1 MRPERPHEVSLRLP
15 VTPEGIR
22 LPTGSPRPVSVLVV
36 EDQQSI
42 RDLLGRLLRSEH
54 FDVQFAEDGEMALD
68 LVRHRPP
75 DLVCLNIELPKKSG
89 MDVLTEMRQ
98 TGIDIPVIIL
108 TGHDQVKDRVKGL
121 DAGADD
127 YIAKPFAWP
136 ELLARIRAL
145 VRRTVTAEG
154 ALVMRVETLELDET
168 SHTVHRGGRAIELT
182 RLEFRL
188 LRYLMRNAGRIV
200 TIKMIAAAVW
210 EQTFTDHSR
219 TYQNSLAAL
228 RRKIEGEDPS
238 LPGSQRRLLHTIP
251 GRGYILDPDYKP

>member
-1 MRPERPHEVSLRLP
+1 MR
-15 VTPEGIR
+15 
-22 LPTGSPRPVSVLVV
+22 VLVV
-36 EDQQSI
+36 D
-42 RDLLGRLLRSEH
+42 DDPALLANVREWLAVAGVNVDVAGDAPGGLAAASSGFFDAVVLDVMLGGDCDGVEVCRLLRRAG
-54 FDVQFAEDGEMALD
+54 VGT
-68 LVRHRPP
+68 P
-75 DLVCLNIELPKKSG
+75 
-89 MDVLTEMRQ
+89 VLMLSAR
-98 TGIDIPVIIL
+98 DAVP
-108 TGHDQVKDRVKGL
+108 DRVRGL
-121 DAGADD
+121 EAGADD
-127 YIAKPFAWP
+127 YISKPFAWP

-145 VRRTVTAEG
+145 VRRTVTQSG
-154 ALVMRVETLELDET
+154 ALVMRIDNLELDET
-168 SHTVHRGGRAIELT
+168 SHTVHRGARAIELT

-238 LPGSQRRLLHTIP
+238 LPGGQRRLLHTIP

>member
-1 MRPERPHEVSLRLP
+1 MRPGRPPEVSLRLP
-15 VTPEGIR
+15 VTPEAVR
-22 LPTGSPRPVSVLVV
+22 TVSVLVV
-36 EDQQSI
+36 EDQESI
-42 RDLLGRLLRSEH
+42 RELLGRLLRGEH
-54 FDVQFAEDGEMALD
+54 FDVRFAEDGDAALD
-68 LVRHRPP
+68 SVRHTPP
-75 DLVCLNIELPKKSG
+75 DLVCLNIELPKKNG
-89 MDVLTEMRQ
+89 MDVLHEMRQ

-108 TGHDQVKDRVKGL
+108 TGHDQVKDRVRGL
-121 DAGADD
+121 EAGADD

-145 VRRTVTAEG
+145 VRRTVTSSG
-154 ALVMRVETLELDET
+154 ALVMRTDTLELDET
-168 SHTVHRGGRAIELT
+168 SHTVHRGGHAIELT

-228 RRKIEGEDPS
+228 RRKIEGDDPS
-238 LPGSQRRLLHTIP
+238 VPGGPRRLLHTIP

>member
-1 MRPERPHEVSLRLP
+1 MRPDLPSEVSLHLP
-15 VTPEGIR
+15 VTPDAVR
-22 LPTGSPRPVSVLVV
+22 SVTVLVV
-36 EDQQSI
+36 EDQESI
-42 RDLLGRLLRSEH
+42 RDLLSRLLRGEH
-54 FDVQFAEDGEMALD
+54 FNVRFAEDGEAALEA
-68 LVRHRPP
+68 VRRTPP
-75 DLVCLNIELPKKSG
+75 DLVCLNIELPKKNG
-89 MDVLTEMRQ
+89 MDVLQEMRQ
-98 TGIDIPVIIL
+98 SGIDIPVIIL
-108 TGHDQVKDRVKGL
+108 TGHDQVKDRVRGL
-121 DAGADD
+121 EAGADD
-127 YIAKPFAWP
+127 YITKPFAWP

-145 VRRTVTAEG
+145 VRRTRTTSG
-154 ALVMRVETLELDET
+154 ALVMRVDTLELDET
-168 SHTVHRGGRAIELT
+168 AQTVHRAGRPIDLT

-238 LPGSQRRLLHTIP
+238 VPGGPRRLLHTIP